1 MEMFPPSLPAPDLM
15 GESQKYDLSLR
26 FDRLVEG
33 IDKLESLADAFSL
46 PELKDAQRIHL
57 NSVGIATELRRR
69 TGNNIIPTITLRDSN
84 RQNLLGSLAYAIYAG
99 IENILLVRGDPY
111 VGKAK
116 WNPKNVYD
124 LKKISSLVSAVRKL
138 EGHLSSNGRL
148 CIITPINL
156 VKSKSKRYLKTIRER
171 QASGVDIFLAEQM
184 FESIDRYVQRIDA
197 VRKAGISSPIIHS
210 IFPLKNYE
218 DGVKCVEKFG
228 WSISPRELHKLK
240 TEGPGFGLEMARAR
254 YHSLIEKKDKVQ
266 GACISTRGDP
276 EMARLVTS

>member
-1 MEMFPPSLPAPDLM
+1 MEMLPPSLPSPNLM
-15 GESQKYDLSLR
+15 NESQKYDLSFR
-26 FDRLVEG
+26 FDRLAES

-57 NSVGIATELRRR
+57 NSVGIAAELKRR
-69 TGNNIIPTITLRDSN
+69 TGNNMIPTITLRDSN
-84 RQNLLGSLAYAIYAG
+84 RQNLLGSIAYAIYAG

-111 VGKAK
+111 ERGMK

-124 LKKISSLVSAVRKL
+124 LKKISSLVSAVRRL
-138 EGHLSSNGRL
+138 EEHLSNQERL
-148 CIITPINL
+148 CIMTPINL
-156 VKSKSKRYLKTIRER
+156 TKSRTAKYLNTIRER
-171 QASGVDIFLAEQM
+171 ESSGADIFLAEQM
-184 FESIDRYVQRIDA
+184 FESIDAYVQRIDA
-197 VRKAGISSPIIHS
+197 VRRAGISSPIIHS

-228 WSISPRELHKLK
+228 WSISQGELHKLK
-240 TEGPGFGLEMARAR
+240 TDGPSFGLEMARSR
-254 YHSLIEKKDKVQ
+254 YHSLIDRKDKAQ